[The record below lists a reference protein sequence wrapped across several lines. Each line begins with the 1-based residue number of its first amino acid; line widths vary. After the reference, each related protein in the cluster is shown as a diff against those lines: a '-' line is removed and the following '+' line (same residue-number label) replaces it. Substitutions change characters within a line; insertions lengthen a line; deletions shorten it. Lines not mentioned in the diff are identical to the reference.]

1 MYSAVVFVFFKPSY
15 RSYADCPTQIRK
27 KISIA
32 GEPEPTSSP
41 AASQGSLQRSL
52 SKTCPNWNRTTKMQS
67 KSTTWKK
74 GIIPSDRIHP
84 ATILHGFPLVQVC
97 RIEARHLRRFSPP
110 CIAGSQPARVIW
122 FVQCP
127 MWSLDDL
134 ISASR
139 KMNDTS
145 GSKGNIGEDVQ
156 D

>member
-1 MYSAVVFVFFKPSY
+1 MPIARR
-15 RSYADCPTQIRK
+15 RSEKRFPLLANRNQRLHLL
-27 KISIA
+27 
-32 GEPEPTSSP
+32 P
-41 AASQGSLQRSL
+41 AKVLFNDRSL

-156 D
+156 DW